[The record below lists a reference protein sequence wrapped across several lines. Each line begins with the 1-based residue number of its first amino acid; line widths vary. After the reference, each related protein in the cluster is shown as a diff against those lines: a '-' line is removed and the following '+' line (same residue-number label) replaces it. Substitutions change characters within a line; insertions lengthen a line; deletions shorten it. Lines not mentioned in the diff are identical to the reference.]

1 MEIWLPGILTPMKLL
16 LLFQMK
22 CLHLSPK
29 VNQWLCLTLK
39 YKTFKTLLCLGT
51 KFMGFSGDNTMIL
64 FAYEIK
70 SVWRH
75 SFTARYLV
83 LDTTTNKELRDTVV
97 NMSFKQKYL
106 QLMF

>member
-1 MEIWLPGILTPMKLL
+1 
-16 LLFQMK
+16 
-22 CLHLSPK
+22 
-29 VNQWLCLTLK
+29 
-39 YKTFKTLLCLGT
+39 
-51 KFMGFSGDNTMIL
+51 MGFSGDNTMIL

-75 SFTARYLV
+75 SVTARYLV